1 MSNVLESI
9 KEKVAGGYG
18 GNLGLCCCL
27 LLALFIIGIAL
38 VFCGLLP
45 LHLLG
50 LYLFLALAIFCCCF
64 SFC

>member
-1 MSNVLESI
+1 MSNVLEGI
-9 KEKVAGGYG
+9 KEKCGGTWT

-45 LHLLG
+45 WHLLG

-64 SFC
+64 AFC